1 MAKLLQNRLAL
12 STVVTTLII
21 LVISV
26 LLAGTV
32 TYFAI
37 NVTSTR
43 VQEESLALAKP
54 HAWFDSAV
62 SHAEAAIMVINTG
75 GRDIVIDKFTVRG
88 QESSWGN
95 IFYATTSQSISS
107 DLTYL
112 ASSDLTNGSS
122 VPVGTGLVF
131 KNAVSD
137 LTLPSGKTMIIYIKN
152 PDSISVNDVGLTISI
167 TVFTSQAM
175 YHKETNV
182 QGAQYSSQITT
193 PTATSNLTQSQINI
207 WYDGDGN
214 QMSMVITNNGG
225 SSETITG
232 ISFNGTLFN
241 TVNNNYYQT
250 WMYSYIGT
258 FTVSTTLP
266 YNTELIGN
274 SFSVSGHTLSVT
286 NEGSTLT
293 PFSIPAGQTAIIY
306 LNRLWWIT
314 TYGNTESV
322 TLQVQGAGTVNLGSA
337 VVAHYAV

>member
-1 MAKLLQNRLAL
+1 MRKLLQNRLAL
-12 STVVTTLII
+12 STVVTSLII

-54 HAWFDSAV
+54 HAWCDSSV
-62 SHAEAAIMVINTG
+62 LYAEAAIMVINTG
-75 GRDIVIDKFTVRG
+75 GRDLVIDKFTVRG
-88 QESSWGN
+88 QESAWGN
-95 IFYATTSQSISS
+95 IYYAATSQSISS

-112 ASSDLTNGSS
+112 TSSDLTTGSS

-152 PDSISVNDVGLTISI
+152 PDSISVNDVGLTVSI

-182 QGAQYSSQITT
+182 QGSQYA
-193 PTATSNLTQSQINI
+193 PTSTVAPQTSHLTQSQINI

-214 QMSMVITNNGG
+214 QMSMVITNNGE

-232 ISFNGTLFN
+232 ISLNSTEFN
-241 TVNNNYYQT
+241 TANNYGMAT
-250 WMYSYIGT
+250 WLYSDIGT
-258 FTVSTTLP
+258 FTISTTLP

-274 SFSVSGHTLSVT
+274 PFSVSGHTLSVT